1 MKRKLGRSLLF
12 TVGAALA
19 TAAASSNAQTH
30 VTINNLLFSE
40 DFSTYAPDTPPT
52 TTADGGLWGTATW
65 QGTVGSWGV
74 TLDTGN
80 VFGQGTANQFLR
92 LSSTHNLNPGLIT
105 PLFEPQEVL
114 SFSFDFIGRYPAGDG
129 NRWLN
134 VDARAGTLSAH
145 VTSPRM
151 SNHTIRTDTGQ
162 LPVANPS
169 YGPNDV
175 PVRLVTIVN
184 NREDSISY
192 DRPDGLG
199 TALLGSAKASLWLYH
214 YDTTIWENVLPE
226 YVFARSGTVTTGAVM
241 DNVRIFMDSNAVYR
255 SFDVDNIEVY
265 GSILIPEPTTGA
277 LLGLSLPALAWFL
290 RRRQN

>member
-40 DFSTYAPDTPPT
+40 DFSIYAAGTPPT
-52 TTADGGLWGTATW
+52 TTANGGLWGTVSHTG
-65 QGTVGSWGV
+65 QGLFQV
-74 TLDTGN
+74 LQDTGD

-92 LSSTHNLNPGLIT
+92 LGSSRNMNLIT
-105 PLFEPQEVL
+105 PLFEAQEVL
-114 SFSFDFIGRYPAGDG
+114 SFGFDFIGRYPTGDA

-134 VDARAGTLSAH
+134 VIAQSGSLAAH
-145 VTSPRM
+145 ITSPRM
-151 SNHTIRTDTGQ
+151 ANHTIRTATGTT
-162 LPVANPS
+162 PANPS

-175 PVRLVTIVN
+175 PVHILTVVN
-184 NREDSISY
+184 NRADTISY
-192 DRPDGLG
+192 DKPDGSGIANLS
-199 TALLGSAKASLWLYH
+199 SAMAALWLYH
-214 YDTTIWENVLPE
+214 YTTETWQNVFPE
-226 YVFARSGTVTTGAVM
+226 YIFSRGATIELGDVM
-241 DNVRIFMDSNAVYR
+241 DNVRFFVDSNTELR